1 MERRDNYRIQAQQA
15 KALFLTYDQTRLIE
29 KFRLKAD
36 TEYLFVNFLCKL
48 HRIDRYTGDISV
60 WKDGQWIDSNGY
72 NVVMTLFDLL
82 CDSKPDRYLAGRL
95 RSMESFGKL
104 FHQNL
109 TDEDPRAVRIQ
120 QRPEAFQRACTAL
133 GARQVAGADMGYGLE
148 LFDGLE
154 LVLLFWYGDED
165 FAPRLRF
172 YWDENALQYL
182 RYETMYFA
190 VGQVMQEIFQH
201 MDGKGCGRSNNGR

>member
-1 MERRDNYRIQAQQA
+1 MEKRDNYQTQAQQA
-15 KALFLTYDQTRLIE
+15 KALFLTYDQTQLIE

-36 TEYLFVNFLCKL
+36 TECLSVNFLCKPY
-48 HRIDRYTGDISV
+48 RISRHTGDVSV

-82 CDSKPDRYLAGRL
+82 CDSQPDRYLTGRL
-95 RSMESFGKL
+95 RSMESFGKM

-109 TDEDPRAVRIQ
+109 MDEDPRAVRIQ

-133 GARQVAGADMGYGLE
+133 GARQVAGADLGYGME

-154 LVLLFWYGDED
+154 LVFLFWYGDED

-172 YWDENALQYL
+172 YWDENAWQYL

-190 VGQVMQEIFQH
+190 VGLVMQEIFAA
-201 MDGKGCGRSNNGR
+201 MDAQ